1 MKKLSRLG
9 KLLCDTKETQ
19 NYLLVCAALTD
30 LSIVKEIPDYVDLY
44 GKDIAK
50 METMSK

>member
-1 MKKLSRLG
+1 MSSVG
-9 KLLCDTKETQ
+9 YDTRETQ
-19 NYLLVCAALTD
+19 NHLLVCAALTD
-30 LSIVKEIPDYVDLY
+30 LSIVKELPDYADLY